1 MDLNVLV
8 ADSVSPA
15 ALEVF
20 RSTPGWRVI
29 ESSPREFAALLPYA
43 DALLVRSGAKVT
55 AEVLENAPKLRV
67 IGRAGV
73 GVDNVDI
80 AAATAR
86 GVLVMNTPGGNAVS
100 VAEHTLALILA
111 SARSIPQAS
120 QSTKSGKW
128 EKKKFLGTELGGKT
142 LGIIGLGNIGLQV
155 ARRARPF
162 AMKVVAH
169 DPFVSRELAKDRG
182 VEIIELDELYRTS
195 DYISLHLSLTA
206 ETRHILNQ
214 DAFGKMKA
222 GVRIINCARGEL
234 IDGAALEQALKNGSV
249 AGAALDVFETEPPSP
264 GSALLADERLIA
276 TPHIG
281 GSTAEAQEAVGIC
294 IAEQVK
300 EFLESGVITNAVNM
314 PSINAEQY
322 GRLRPYLDLAERLG
336 SFVAQIATGPPRR
349 LKVEYAG
356 SLGESNSSLIRNAA
370 VCGVLGRFLS
380 QPPNLINAA
389 EIAAARGV
397 GVSESHH
404 GRKQSVDTLTLV
416 LDTEDGRRSVEGTV
430 FADGSPRLISVDGIY
445 VEARLQG
452 DMVFTKNIDVP
463 GVIGKFGTLLG
474 ENNINIADFSLGR
487 RETHEGPGEPA
498 EAVAV
503 VRIDGPI
510 PKNVLDQLAALDAV
524 RFARAIELAG

>member
-29 ESSPREFAALLPYA
+29 ESSPREFAALLPDA

-162 AMKVVAH
+162 AMRVVAH

-195 DYISLHLSLTA
+195 DFVSLHLSLTA

-249 AGAALDVFETEPPSP
+249 AGAAAGCFRDRAA
-264 GSALLADERLIA
+264 SARVGAAGRRAADCYSA
-276 TPHIG
+276 H
-281 GSTAEAQEAVGIC
+281 
-294 IAEQVK
+294 
-300 EFLESGVITNAVNM
+300 
-314 PSINAEQY
+314 
-322 GRLRPYLDLAERLG
+322 
-336 SFVAQIATGPPRR
+336 RR
-349 LKVEYAG
+349 LDRRGAG
-356 SLGESNSSLIRNAA
+356 GGRDLYRRTGQGIPRKRRHHQRGQHA
-370 VCGVLGRFLS
+370 VD
-380 QPPNLINAA
+380 Q
-389 EIAAARGV
+389 
-397 GVSESHH
+397 
-404 GRKQSVDTLTLV
+404 
-416 LDTEDGRRSVEGTV
+416 RR
-430 FADGSPRLISVDGIY
+430 
-445 VEARLQG
+445 
-452 DMVFTKNIDVP
+452 
-463 GVIGKFGTLLG
+463 
-474 ENNINIADFSLGR
+474 
-487 RETHEGPGEPA
+487 
-498 EAVAV
+498 
-503 VRIDGPI
+503 
-510 PKNVLDQLAALDAV
+510 AV
-524 RFARAIELAG
+524 RPAASLP